1 MIGGSGG
8 GAIPQVGGS
17 PQAAVTEEAASAE
30 AADTARL
37 ARECSAV
44 VQAVTLAR
52 WVEERPRQVTPVR
65 CCAGPMFPRLARCW
79 VLPSRSGCVR
89 RLTSGLACALVCRG
103 SGRVAGDQRW

>member
-52 WVEERPRQVTPVR
+52 WVEERPRQVTAGEVLRRADVPAAGAVLGVAVPVR
-65 CCAGPMFPRLARCW
+65 VRTAADVRSCMCAGVP
-79 VLPSRSGCVR
+79 G
-89 RLTSGLACALVCRG
+89 
-103 SGRVAGDQRW
+103 